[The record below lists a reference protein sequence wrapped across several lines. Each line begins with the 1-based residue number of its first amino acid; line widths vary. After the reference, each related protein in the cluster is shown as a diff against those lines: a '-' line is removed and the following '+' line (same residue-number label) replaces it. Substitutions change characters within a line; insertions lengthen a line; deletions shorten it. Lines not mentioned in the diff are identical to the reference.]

1 MKKKLLFLL
10 VVALGLFTVN
20 KSTAQIS
27 FTAIDASYA
36 QTFDA
41 IFGIGDISLSD
52 NDALFPGLY
61 TFRTIANT
69 QPQLIKAYAVT
80 NNTGRHYNFGLD
92 GDADRALGT
101 IYSSA
106 SGIIQFGF
114 RFVNNTGATITS
126 LIITYTGEQWRT
138 GGSSTSQIT
147 NTLAFDYRQAAT
159 ITDLTSGT
167 YTPYGELSFISP
179 TLTPPATT
187 LNGNLAANR
196 TLITATINVTI
207 PPGEEI
213 MIRWT
218 DVDDTSFDHAL
229 GIDDMT
235 VTPKAVNTGTKD
247 ISKASVTFYP
257 NPAKNI
263 LNVNNSKFQASSV
276 EIYDITGHR
285 LMTQQMNPKTT
296 SLNLANLSEGLYIIS
311 FKSHN
316 GTFTGKF
323 IKK

>member
-1 MKKKLLFLL
+1 MKKKLLFLS
-10 VVALGLFTVN
+10 VVVLGLFTVN

-27 FTAIDASYA
+27 FTEIEASYS

-41 IFGIGDISLSD
+41 VFGIGDISLND

-61 TFRTIANT
+61 SFRTAGNT
-69 QPQLIKAYAVT
+69 QPQLIKAYAIT

-101 IYSSA
+101 IFSSA

-114 RFVNNTGATITS
+114 RFVNNTGVTITS
-126 LIITYTGEQWRT
+126 LEITYTGEQWRT
-138 GGSSTSQIT
+138 GGSATTQISNMLT
-147 NTLAFDYRQAAT
+147 FDYLQAAT
-159 ITDLTSGT
+159 VTDLISGT
-167 YTPYGELSFISP
+167 YIPFDELSFTSP
-179 TLTPPATT
+179 TLNPPATT
-187 LNGNLAANR
+187 LNGNLPANQ
-196 TLITATINVTI
+196 TKITATINITI

-218 DVDDTSFDHAL
+218 DVDDTSYDHAL

-235 VTPKAVNTGTKD
+235 VTPKVVNTGTKD
-247 ISKASVTFYP
+247 NIKADVSFYP

-263 LNVNNSKFQASSV
+263 LNINNSKFRASSV

-285 LMTQQMNPKTT
+285 IMSQPMNPKTT
-296 SLNLANLSEGLYIIS
+296 SLNVANLSEGLYIIR
-311 FKSHN
+311 FKSQN
-316 GTFTGKF
+316 ETYTSKF

>member
-10 VVALGLFTVN
+10 VFALGLFTIN
-20 KSTAQIS
+20 KSAAQIS
-27 FTAIDASYA
+27 FTAIDASYT

-41 IFGIGDISLSD
+41 IFGIGDISLND

-61 TFRTIANT
+61 TFRTTDNT
-69 QPQLIKAYAVT
+69 QPQLIKAYVIT

-114 RFVNNTGATITS
+114 RFVNNTGVTITS
-126 LIITYTGEQWRT
+126 LEITYTGEQWRT
-138 GGSSTSQIT
+138 GGSATTQIT
-147 NTLAFDYRQAAT
+147 NTLAFDYLQAAS

-167 YTPYGELSFISP
+167 YTLFDDLSFNSP

-196 TLITATINVTI
+196 TLLTATINVTI

-218 DVDDTSFDHAL
+218 DVDDTSYDHAL
-229 GIDDMT
+229 GVDDMT
-235 VTPKAVNTGTKD
+235 VTPKGVNVGTKD
-247 ISKASVTFYP
+247 INKAEITFYP

-276 EIYDITGHR
+276 EVYDMTGHR
-285 LMTQQMNPKTT
+285 IMTQPMNPKTT
-296 SLNLANLSEGLYIIS
+296 SLNVADLSEGLYIIR
-311 FKSHN
+311 FKSRN
-316 GTFTGKF
+316 ETYTGKF